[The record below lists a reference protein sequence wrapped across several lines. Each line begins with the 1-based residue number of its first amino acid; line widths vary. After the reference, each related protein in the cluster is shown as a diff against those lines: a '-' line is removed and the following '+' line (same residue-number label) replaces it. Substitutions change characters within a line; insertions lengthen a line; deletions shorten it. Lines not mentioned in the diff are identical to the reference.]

1 MGQRREARRWRV
13 GLLDGKKAIV
23 MGVGNQ
29 RSIAW
34 GIATAFQRE
43 GADLAFNY
51 ATERLRENVEKLVA
65 TLPGHERMPIM
76 PCDVTKQEEIDAF
89 FAKIGQ
95 EWGTADILVHSM
107 AFAAV
112 EDLRGRFHEISR
124 DGLKLAIDVS
134 AFSLIA
140 ITKAALPLFQKAG
153 GGSVMSLTFNAVD
166 RVVPSYNSMAM
177 AKAVLEAATRYLAA
191 DLGPSNIRVNAISA
205 GPLKTLAGS
214 AVKGISAARD
224 LMEEKAPLRRNVTQE
239 EVGNVA
245 VFLASELSRCVTGAT
260 IFADNG
266 FNVLGW
272 PTNLRVAARSRPSSQ
287 RSGSRGHRSVP
298 ASLRSLSSCWY
309 GSPGSPS
316 PEPTRGRGAS
326 AAVRYRDGDTR
337 AGRR

>member
-1 MGQRREARRWRV
+1 M

-43 GADLAFNY
+43 GAQLAFSY
-51 ATERLRENVEKLVA
+51 ATERFRENVEKLVA
-65 TLPGHERMPIM
+65 TLPGHESMPIL
-76 PCDVTKQEEIDAF
+76 PCDVSKQEEIDAF
-89 FAKIGQ
+89 FATIG
-95 EWGTADILVHSM
+95 ERWGQADVLVHSI
-107 AFAAV
+107 AYAAV

-124 DGLKLAIDVS
+124 DGLKLAIEVS

-140 ITKAALPLFQKAG
+140 LTRAALPLFEKAG
-153 GGSVMSLTFNAVD
+153 GGSVMSLTYNAVD

-177 AKAVLEAATRYLAA
+177 AKAVLESATRYLAA
-191 DLGPSNIRVNAISA
+191 DLGPQNIRVNTISA

-214 AVKGISAARD
+214 AVKGISSARD
-224 LMEEKAPLRRNVTQE
+224 LMAEKAPLRRNISQD

-266 FNVLGW
+266 FNVLG
-272 PTNLRVAARSRPSSQ
+272 VA
-287 RSGSRGHRSVP
+287 
-298 ASLRSLSSCWY
+298 
-309 GSPGSPS
+309 
-316 PEPTRGRGAS
+316 
-326 AAVRYRDGDTR
+326 D
-337 AGRR
+337 

>member
-1 MGQRREARRWRV
+1 V

-43 GADLAFNY
+43 GAELAFSY
-51 ATERLRENVEKLVA
+51 ATERLRENVEKLVV
-65 TLPGHERMPIM
+65 TLPGHERMPIL

-89 FAKIGQ
+89 FSELGTR
-95 EWGTADILVHSM
+95 WGRADILVHSM

-140 ITKAALPLFQKAG
+140 ISRAALPLFEKAG
-153 GGSVMSLTFNAVD
+153 GGSIMSLTFNAVD

-224 LMEEKAPLRRNVTQE
+224 LMEVKSPLRRNITQD
-239 EVGNVA
+239 EVGDVA
-245 VFLASELSRCVTGAT
+245 VFLGSELSRAVTGAT

-266 FNVLGW
+266 FNVLG
-272 PTNLRVAARSRPSSQ
+272 VA
-287 RSGSRGHRSVP
+287 
-298 ASLRSLSSCWY
+298 
-309 GSPGSPS
+309 
-316 PEPTRGRGAS
+316 
-326 AAVRYRDGDTR
+326 D
-337 AGRR
+337 

>member
-1 MGQRREARRWRV
+1 M

-43 GADLAFNY
+43 GAELAFSY
-51 ATERLRENVEKLVA
+51 ATERLRENVEKLVV
-65 TLPGHERMPIM
+65 TLPGHERMPIL
-76 PCDVTKQEEIDAF
+76 PCDVGKQEEIDAF
-89 FAKIGQ
+89 FAKVG
-95 EWGTADILVHSM
+95 EAWGKSDILVHSI

-124 DGLKLAIDVS
+124 DGLKLAIEVS

-140 ITKAALPLFQKAG
+140 LTRAALPLFEKAG
-153 GGSVMSLTFNAVD
+153 GGSVMSLTYNAVD

-177 AKAVLEAATRYLAA
+177 AKAVLESATRYLAA
-191 DLGPSNIRVNAISA
+191 DLGPQNVRVNAISA

-214 AVKGISAARD
+214 AVKGISSARD
-224 LMEEKAPLRRNVTQE
+224 LMEEKAPLRRNITQD

-245 VFLASELSRCVTGAT
+245 VFLASDLSRCVTGAT

-266 FNVLGW
+266 FNVLG
-272 PTNLRVAARSRPSSQ
+272 VA
-287 RSGSRGHRSVP
+287 
-298 ASLRSLSSCWY
+298 
-309 GSPGSPS
+309 
-316 PEPTRGRGAS
+316 
-326 AAVRYRDGDTR
+326 D
-337 AGRR
+337 

>member
-1 MGQRREARRWRV
+1 M

-43 GADLAFNY
+43 GAELAFSY
-51 ATERLRENVEKLVA
+51 ATERLRENVEKLVV
-65 TLPGHERMPIM
+65 TLPGHETMPIM

-89 FAKIGQ
+89 FSEIGTR
-95 EWGTADILVHSM
+95 WGQADILVHSM

-140 ITKAALPLFQKAG
+140 ITRAALPLFEKAG
-153 GGSVMSLTFNAVD
+153 GGSVMSLTFNAVE

-191 DLGPSNIRVNAISA
+191 DLGPHNVRVNAISA

-214 AVKGISAARD
+214 AVRGVSQARD
-224 LMEEKAPLRRNVTQE
+224 LMVEKAPLRRNITQD

-245 VFLASELSRCVTGAT
+245 VFLASDWSRAVTGAT

-266 FNVLGW
+266 FNILGV
-272 PTNLRVAARSRPSSQ
+272 T
-287 RSGSRGHRSVP
+287 
-298 ASLRSLSSCWY
+298 
-309 GSPGSPS
+309 
-316 PEPTRGRGAS
+316 E
-326 AAVRYRDGDTR
+326 
-337 AGRR
+337 

>member
-1 MGQRREARRWRV
+1 
-13 GLLDGKKAIV
+13 

-43 GADLAFNY
+43 GAELAFSY
-51 ATERLRENVEKLVA
+51 ATERLRENVEKLVI
-65 TLPGHERMPIM
+65 TLPGHERMPIL
-76 PCDVTKQEEIDAF
+76 PCDVSKQDEIDAF
-89 FAKIGQ
+89 FSAIADR
-95 EWGTADILVHSM
+95 WGAADVLVHSI

-124 DGLKLAIDVS
+124 DGLKLAIEVS

-140 ITKAALPLFQKAG
+140 LTRAALPLFAKAG
-153 GGSVMSLTFNAVD
+153 GGAVMSLTYNAVE

-177 AKAVLEAATRYLAA
+177 AKAVRESATRYLAA
-191 DLGPSNIRVNAISA
+191 DLGPQNVRVNAISA

-245 VFLASELSRCVTGAT
+245 VFLGSELSRCVTGAT

-266 FNVLGW
+266 FNVLG
-272 PTNLRVAARSRPSSQ
+272 VA
-287 RSGSRGHRSVP
+287 
-298 ASLRSLSSCWY
+298 
-309 GSPGSPS
+309 
-316 PEPTRGRGAS
+316 
-326 AAVRYRDGDTR
+326 D
-337 AGRR
+337 

>member
-1 MGQRREARRWRV
+1 M

-43 GADLAFNY
+43 GAELAFSY
-51 ATERLRENVEKLVA
+51 ATERLRENVEKLVV
-65 TLPGHERMPIM
+65 TLPGHDRMPVL
-76 PCDVTKQEEIDAF
+76 PCDVGKQEEIDAF
-89 FAKIGQ
+89 FAKVG
-95 EWGTADILVHSM
+95 EAWGKADILVHSI

-124 DGLKLAIDVS
+124 DGLKLAIEVS

-140 ITKAALPLFQKAG
+140 LTRAALPLFEKAG
-153 GGSVMSLTFNAVD
+153 AGSVMSLTYNAVD

-177 AKAVLEAATRYLAA
+177 AKAVLESATRYLAA
-191 DLGPSNIRVNAISA
+191 DLGPQNVRVNAISA

-214 AVKGISAARD
+214 AVKGISSARD
-224 LMEEKAPLRRNVTQE
+224 LMEEKAPLRRNITQD

-245 VFLASELSRCVTGAT
+245 VFLASDLSRCVTGAT

-266 FNVLGW
+266 FNVLG
-272 PTNLRVAARSRPSSQ
+272 VA
-287 RSGSRGHRSVP
+287 
-298 ASLRSLSSCWY
+298 
-309 GSPGSPS
+309 
-316 PEPTRGRGAS
+316 
-326 AAVRYRDGDTR
+326 D
-337 AGRR
+337 